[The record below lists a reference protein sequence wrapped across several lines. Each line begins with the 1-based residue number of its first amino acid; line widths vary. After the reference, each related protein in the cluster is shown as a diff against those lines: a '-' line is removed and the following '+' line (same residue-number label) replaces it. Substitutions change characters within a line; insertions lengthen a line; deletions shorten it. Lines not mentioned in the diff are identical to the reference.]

1 VSQNEVAEVH
11 EELQEEEEEVRQ
23 EEVLEVAEAAVVVLV
38 EVSAEVLAEVLAE
51 IVVAGVDPEA
61 AFLVE
66 EATEA
71 GFVVAEVVAVVIV
84 VHSHTQY
91 IISAILMREII

>member
-1 VSQNEVAEVH
+1 MSQNEVAEVH

-38 EVSAEVLAEVLAE
+38 EVSAEVLAE

>member
-1 VSQNEVAEVH
+1 VH

-38 EVSAEVLAEVLAE
+38 EVSAEVLAEIE
-51 IVVAGVDPEA
+51 VAGVDPEA

>member
-1 VSQNEVAEVH
+1 
-11 EELQEEEEEVRQ
+11 
-23 EEVLEVAEAAVVVLV
+23 
-38 EVSAEVLAEVLAE
+38 
-51 IVVAGVDPEA
+51 VAGVDPEA

>member
-1 VSQNEVAEVH
+1 MSQNEVAEVH
-11 EELQEEEEEVRQ
+11 EELQEEEEEVRRG
-23 EEVLEVAEAAVVVLV
+23 EVLEVAEAAVVVLV
-38 EVSAEVLAEVLAE
+38 EGLAEGLAE
-51 IVVAGVDPEA
+51 IVVAGVVPEA

-91 IISAILMREII
+91 IISAILRREII